1 MRPLKIALYIWSVIA
16 LLGVVCWIVP
26 KDGWQLGDYTLRFP
40 TLSQALDLDGEAI
53 PDSSLIV
60 LSDSLI
66 NLSPDSTSSPIANS
80 PSPIANSP
88 SPIADTL
95 SPIMPRSLTAPNSL
109 TAFFLALDSAASM
122 PIRVVHYGDSQ
133 IEEDRIT
140 NILRENWQK
149 QYGGGGVGLIPL
161 HQTIPTRSIRQ
172 TLFINGVL
180 QTTQKGPKRYIVYG
194 PKSMRLMDSDDYGVM
209 GQVAL
214 MDTSLVPGSDSVV
227 LHIEP
232 LDKKRKPHHY
242 FNRLRVLADSSLAFN
257 LSPLAS
263 LPDSLSPIANSLL
276 PIADS
281 TTHCDI
287 ILQGSGRVYGVSL
300 ETDKG
305 VIVDNIPMRGCSG
318 NIFTKI
324 DSTQLSTFYRET
336 NTRLIIL
343 QFGGNMIP
351 QTENPS
357 TIRGY
362 VRSTMRQQIRYIKA
376 CAPQASILLIGPSDM
391 STNIDGV
398 MTTYPLVPYMD
409 QQFRKMAQEE
419 GIAYWSIYEAM
430 GGYNSMVVWHDKGL
444 AGSDYVHFTRAGANN
459 IGKKL
464 YKWIEAERLQ
474 FKEESLK
481 LKVAE
486 IVEVD
491 TLNIQK

>member
-26 KDGWQLGDYTLRFP
+26 EDGWKLGDYTLRFP
-40 TLSQALDLDGEAI
+40 TLSQALDLDANI
-53 PDSSLIV
+53 ALDTSLVV

-66 NLSPDSTSSPIANS
+66 LLSSDSVSSPIAVS
-80 PSPIANSP
+80 DSDTTVREQSEPSDS
-88 SPIADTL
+88 SLTFSL
-95 SPIMPRSLTAPNSL
+95 SPLASLPDTPRSLTTPNSL
-109 TAFFLALDSAASM
+109 TSFFLALDSATSM

-194 PKSMRLMDSDDYGVM
+194 PKSMRLTDSDDYGVM

-214 MDTSLVPGSDSVV
+214 MDTTLVPGSDSVV

-242 FNRLRVLADSSLAFN
+242 FNRLRLLTDSVRIS
-257 LSPLAS
+257 S
-263 LPDSLSPIANSLL
+263 PDSLSPIANSLL

-287 ILQGSGRVYGVSL
+287 ILQGAGKVYGISL

-362 VRSTMRQQIRYIKA
+362 VRTTMRQQIHYIKA

-391 STNIDGV
+391 STNIDGT

-419 GIAYWSIYEAM
+419 DIAYWSMYEAM
-430 GGYNSMVVWHDKGL
+430 GGYNSMVTWHDKGL
-444 AGSDYVHFTRAGANN
+444 AGSDYVHFTRSGANN

-464 YKWIEAERLQ
+464 YNWIEA
-474 FKEESLK
+474 
-481 LKVAE
+481 
-486 IVEVD
+486 
-491 TLNIQK
+491 QKDK

>member
-26 KDGWQLGDYTLRFP
+26 EDGWKLGDYTLRFP
-40 TLSQALDLDGEAI
+40 TLSQAIDLDTEAI

-60 LSDSLI
+60 LPDSLI
-66 NLSPDSTSSPIANS
+66 ASSPDSASSPIAS
-80 PSPIANSP
+80 LP
-88 SPIADTL
+88 DT
-95 SPIMPRSLTAPNSL
+95 PRSQTAPNSL
-109 TAFFLALDSAASM
+109 TSFFLALDSAASM

-180 QTTQKGPKRYIVYG
+180 QTAQKGPERYIVYG
-194 PKSMRLMDSDDYGVM
+194 PKSMRLTDSDDYGVM

-214 MDTSLVPGSDSVV
+214 MDTTLVPGSDSVV

-242 FNRLRVLADSSLAFN
+242 FNHLRVLADSSLTFS

-263 LPDSLSPIANSLL
+263 APDTLQSLTAPDSLSPIANSLL

-287 ILQGSGRVYGVSL
+287 ILQGTGRVYGISL

-362 VRSTMRQQIRYIKA
+362 VRTTMRQQIHYIKA

-391 STNIDGV
+391 STNIDGT

-419 GIAYWSIYEAM
+419 GIAYWSMYEAM

-464 YKWIEAERLQ
+464 YNWIEA
-474 FKEESLK
+474 
-481 LKVAE
+481 
-486 IVEVD
+486 
-491 TLNIQK
+491 QKDK